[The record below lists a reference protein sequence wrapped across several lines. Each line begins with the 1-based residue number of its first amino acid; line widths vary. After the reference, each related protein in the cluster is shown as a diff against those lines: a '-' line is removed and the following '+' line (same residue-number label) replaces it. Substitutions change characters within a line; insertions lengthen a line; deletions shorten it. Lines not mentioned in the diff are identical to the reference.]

1 MRSSDDDAP
10 NSSRRSSSRSSRSSS
25 SNSILAADNITSSST
40 SGGLGPDIAS
50 AEAAPRSVPQGFFVP
65 FCATRVPHYG
75 RSTTRAPPR
84 VPHFGRSTCDTCCH
98 LHDRINA
105 TTDMVEK
112 GALHAEKRDHL
123 KKIQASRAT
132 YFARREFAQTDPSRY
147 MSLVVDS
154 MDSTATDLHIIGAIS
169 HGRRRRAFMFVGSN
183 RFNRRTNV
191 TIEIVHRVLLAT
203 LEAEG
208 GLPPVLHLQLTNTE
222 NQCKSHFLVGCLSLL
237 VAQGV
242 FEQVTMSYF
251 PVGHAIDEIDQLLSL
266 LAFTEIDY

>member
-1 MRSSDDDAP
+1 MISSDDDAP
-10 NSSRRSSSRSSRSSS
+10 NNSSRSSSRSSRSSS
-25 SNSILAADNITSSST
+25 SNSILAADNITASST
-40 SGGLGPDIAS
+40 SGGLGPDISS
-50 AEAAPRSVPQGFFVP
+50 AEAAPR
-65 FCATRVPHYG
+65 
-75 RSTTRAPPR
+75 
-84 VPHFGRSTCDTCCH
+84 RSTCDTCCH
-98 LHDRINA
+98 LHERINA

-112 GALHAEKRDHL
+112 GALQEEKRDHL

-191 TIEIVHRVLLAT
+191 TIEIVHRVLRAT

-208 GLPPVLHLQLTNTE
+208 GLPPVLHLQLANTA
-222 NQCKSHFLVGCLSLL
+222 NQCNSRWLVGCLSLL
-237 VAQGV
+237 VATGV
-242 FEQVTMSYF
+242 FEQVTMAYL
-251 PVGHAIDEIDQLLSL
+251 PVGHTIEEIDQLFSEV
-266 LAFTEIDY
+266 AFREID